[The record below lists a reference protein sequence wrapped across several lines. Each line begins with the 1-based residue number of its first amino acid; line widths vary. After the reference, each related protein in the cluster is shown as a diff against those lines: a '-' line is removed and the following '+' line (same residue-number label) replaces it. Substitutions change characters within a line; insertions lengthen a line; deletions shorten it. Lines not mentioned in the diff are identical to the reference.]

1 MAGFAVEVFL
11 RVVDSLSPLKLVD
24 LGGCEL
30 TGACEL
36 GNARAAWTYW
46 QHSAQWHIARTP
58 TRVLLIEGQP
68 DRLPH
73 AQEPLENWLAGR
85 SGSFRGFEITCDSPA
100 HPATVRI
107 FTDPLG
113 TRPIYYL
120 VSEANISI
128 ADKLST
134 VLLNT
139 DKPLEADW
147 GGLLEAAILG
157 SLYSYK
163 TTVKDAVWLAP
174 GECLEF
180 RGGEI
185 TRRWKN
191 DLPQDSL
198 LSASEVERHP
208 AQTLRLALQRA
219 VAETWNDPETRLLLS
234 GGLDS
239 RILLALACGKRK
251 TFTVDLYAEE
261 TKIAKQ
267 VAAAAGSEIHVVP
280 PPDYEYP
287 MRWGYLVT
295 GAMHAPQFATHLG
308 QVKAWRESGIPGV
321 THGYFHNTL
330 YRGWTA
336 ARYEPHPFPTSVLF
350 ELMGR
355 NAYYFEKYGCRQ
367 APFQRDLYS
376 LLSDDGKNVLRGQ
389 LRELADSLEP
399 VVVDGYDLTFERRLM
414 EFVPRQIYFACLLAW
429 YEALDVAS
437 PIFHPAPWTWYA
449 LSRPRDRDRDWAI
462 REVYLALDH
471 PVAKLP
477 DANTG
482 RPIAHLEGSW
492 RDQVRHQFWY
502 APLRMLYLKM
512 FWKPGPYQHGGMDW
526 GNRFRAGH
534 TLAALEEGV
543 SALEGNALFNQEK
556 MRAAMDA
563 YRRGEN
569 IDVVDSICAL
579 AQMGQ
584 WQRLV
589 NRPELQH
596 QLVHAV
602 QSEAFALSPQRLQRM
617 AAQGN

>member
-1 MAGFAVEVFL
+1 MAGFAVEMFL
-11 RVVDSLSPLKLVD
+11 RVVDPLSPLKLVD

-30 TGACEL
+30 TGSCEL
-36 GNARAAWTYW
+36 GNVRAAWTYW
-46 QHSAQWHIARTP
+46 QGSAQWHIARTP
-58 TRVLLIEGQP
+58 KRALLIEGQP

-73 AQEPLENWLAGR
+73 AQEPLETWLAGR
-85 SGSFRGFEITCDSPA
+85 SGSFRGFEITYDGSA
-100 HPATVRI
+100 DVATVRI

-113 TRPIYYL
+113 TRSVYYL
-120 VSEANISI
+120 VSESNVSI

-134 VLLNT
+134 VVLNT
-139 DKPLEADW
+139 DKSLEPDW
-147 GGLLEAAILG
+147 GGLLESAILG

-198 LSASEVERHP
+198 LSASEIERHP
-208 AQTLRLALQRA
+208 AQTLRLALERA
-219 VAETWNDPETRLLLS
+219 VAETWSDPETRLLLS

-239 RILLALACGKRK
+239 RILLALASGKRK
-251 TFTVDLYAEE
+251 TFTVDLYGGE

-267 VAAAAGSEIHVVP
+267 VAAAAGSENQVVP
-280 PPDYEYP
+280 PPDYEFP
-287 MRWGYLVT
+287 MSWGYLVT
-295 GAMHAPQFATHLG
+295 GAMHASQFATHLG
-308 QVKAWRESGIPGV
+308 QVRAWRESGIPGV

-336 ARYEPHPFPTSVLF
+336 ARYEPHPFHTSVLF

-355 NAYYFEKYGCRQ
+355 NAYYLEKYSCRQ

-376 LLSDDGKNVLRGQ
+376 LLSDDGKAVLGRQ
-389 LRELADSLEP
+389 LQELSQSLQP
-399 VVVDGYDLTFERRLM
+399 VVVDGYDLTFERRLLD
-414 EFVPRQIYFACLLAW
+414 FVPRQIYFACLLAW

-437 PIFHPAPWTWYA
+437 PIFHPALWTWYA

-462 REVYLALDH
+462 REVYLGLDH

-482 RPIAHLEGSW
+482 QPIAHLKGNW
-492 RDQVRHQFWY
+492 RDPLRHQFWY
-502 APLRMLYLKM
+502 APLRLLYLKM
-512 FWKPGPYQHGGMDW
+512 FWKPSPYQHGGMDW
-526 GNRFRAGH
+526 DNRLRAPG
-534 TLAALEEGV
+534 TLAALEDGV
-543 SALEGNALFNQEK
+543 SALEGNALFNQVK
-556 MRAAMDA
+556 LRAAMDA
-563 YRRGEN
+563 YHRGEN
-569 IDVVDSICAL
+569 IDLVDSICAL

-589 NRPELQH
+589 SRPESQRE
-596 QLVHAV
+596 LVQVVPSKASGV
-602 QSEAFALSPQRLQRM
+602 SPRAFQKI
-617 AAQGN
+617 AAQAN